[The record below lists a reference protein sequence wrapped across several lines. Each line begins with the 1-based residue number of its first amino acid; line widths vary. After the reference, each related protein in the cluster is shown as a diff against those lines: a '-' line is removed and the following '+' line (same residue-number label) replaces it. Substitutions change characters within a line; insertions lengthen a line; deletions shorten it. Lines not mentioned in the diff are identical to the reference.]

1 MIIQEGYGESLPM
14 LVHSMAPLTSLITH
28 QGRRD
33 SACSRGIL
41 ERHDVFLL
49 LCQVS
54 AETGEKLWRMPLAP
68 EYGDQVKSKIADLKN
83 VGARPG
89 SSITAALFL
98 KEFVEKVSLT
108 WFRR

>member
-1 MIIQEGYGESLPM
+1 MC
-14 LVHSMAPLTSLITH
+14 PLLSFLFH
-28 QGRRD
+28 QVG
-33 SACSRGIL
+33 
-41 ERHDVFLL
+41 
-49 LCQVS
+49 

-98 KEFVEKVSLT
+98 KEFVEKVSGLD
-108 WFRR
+108 